1 MTAKTVEELVDEVL
15 RLRGRVLSVSRD
27 TNEQRGLSGHSQGL
41 VLSAI
46 IHAQTP
52 PTVARIA
59 RSFGLTRQAIQRTV
73 NELHLNGL
81 VDFLDNPEDLRTNRL
96 RATTAG
102 KRAHARFN
110 DTRKQWLEKV
120 ETHIGADHIRH
131 AVETLRRVRH
141 YLEDIDKPK

>member
-102 KRAHARFN
+102 KHAHARFN

-120 ETHIGADHIRH
+120 ETHVGADDIRQ